1 MDLRHSC
8 KCLHCN
14 TVISLDDVNVASD
27 LALCRHCGR
36 TMKFSEIAPMA
47 GAAEVDELHPPKG
60 VRLEESVIHGQTI
73 IYKKISPVVYFL
85 IPFTA
90 VWSGMSMFGIYGTQI
105 AKGRFD
111 LYSSLFGLPFLL
123 GTIVLVSIILFNLFG
138 RWQISFSGGT
148 LAVALRLGPL
158 AWTRRHP
165 YDQSTRVRIHH
176 SPDVT
181 VNNRPQQLIF
191 VETQGRTLKFGSTI
205 PEAAKIFIAEL
216 IRWAERR
223 SLQTTTR
230 DTPASTLRFRPT
242 QTAHPPLLLKAEQKT
257 SWTPSPAVSQ
267 ISTEV
272 SRRF

>member
-1 MDLRHSC
+1 MIDTAANQLEKQSTDCHSTMDPRHSC

-36 TMKFSEIAPMA
+36 TMKFSEIAPMV

-90 VWSGMSMFGIYGTQI
+90 VWSGVSMFGIYGTQI

-148 LAVALRLGPL
+148 LVVALRLGPL

-205 PEAAKIFIAEL
+205 PEAARVFIAEL
-216 IRWAERR
+216 IRRR
-223 SLQTTTR
+223 I
-230 DTPASTLRFRPT
+230 
-242 QTAHPPLLLKAEQKT
+242 HP
-257 SWTPSPAVSQ
+257 
-267 ISTEV
+267 
-272 SRRF
+272 R

>member
-47 GAAEVDELHPPKG
+47 GAAEIDELHPPKG

-90 VWSGMSMFGIYGTQI
+90 VWSGGSMFGIYGTQI

-111 LYSSLFGLPFLL
+111 LSSSLFGLPFLL
-123 GTIVLVSIILFNLFG
+123 GTVVLVTIILFNLFG

-181 VNNRPQQLIF
+181 VNDRPQQLIF

-205 PEAAKIFIAEL
+205 PEAAKVFIAEL
-216 IRWAERR
+216 IRRR
-223 SLQTTTR
+223 I
-230 DTPASTLRFRPT
+230 
-242 QTAHPPLLLKAEQKT
+242 HP
-257 SWTPSPAVSQ
+257 
-267 ISTEV
+267 
-272 SRRF
+272 R